1 MSASTE
7 IDRVHALVA
16 PIAADLQLDVYDIER
31 RGATMRVT
39 LDTPPGSEGGITLDS
54 LSLATRLISRELD
67 HEDPIAGHYTL
78 EVTSPGLE
86 RQLRTPAH
94 FQREVGKTITLRLRD
109 PQADP
114 RRLQG
119 ALTAADDRDATLL
132 LDDGSRTLHRD
143 RRHRQGP
150 HRLRVGAEAEARQ
163 AGIRQEEVRGEAVRH
178 EVTDDHLEQGEAT
191 VMSNLDM
198 SEAIGML
205 AQEKGIS
212 EDTLLH
218 VLVDALASAYK
229 RRPDAADEVVVEVNP
244 ETMEFS
250 FIAYDVDEVGNWVNE
265 RDDTPK
271 KEELGRIA
279 AQTFRQVMS
288 QRIREVESERKFEE
302 YANRE
307 GDIVTGIIQR
317 TDARYTLLDL
327 GRVEALLPQ
336 AEQVPFERP
345 AQGDRQKA
353 YIVEVR
359 RTPKGPQIVVSRTHP
374 GLIKRL
380 FELEVPEIADGI
392 VEIKACAREPGHRTK
407 IAVWSNDHN
416 VDPVGACVGARGG
429 RVRMV
434 VNEMRGEKID
444 IVPFSEDLA
453 DFVAKAL
460 SPAKVTQVNIS
471 DDGTAADVIVPD
483 HQLSLAIG
491 REGQNA
497 RLAARLTGVRVDI
510 RSETQLA
517 EGIPA
522 GGRDADVE
530 YADGEWRANAET
542 GEMEW
547 HSADGSVISES
558 DWQAQAAAGEAEA
571 TDGEATPD
579 AGASADETGDTA
591 GAEPSI
597 DDDAAVAREATA
609 ADAEPATEQDGA
621 SDEADAARDASE
633 VDDEPATKNGG
644 DD

>member
-1 MSASTE
+1 
-7 IDRVHALVA
+7 
-16 PIAADLQLDVYDIER
+16 
-31 RGATMRVT
+31 
-39 LDTPPGSEGGITLDS
+39 
-54 LSLATRLISRELD
+54 
-67 HEDPIAGHYTL
+67 
-78 EVTSPGLE
+78 
-86 RQLRTPAH
+86 
-94 FQREVGKTITLRLRD
+94 
-109 PQADP
+109 
-114 RRLQG
+114 
-119 ALTAADDRDATLL
+119 
-132 LDDGSRTLHRD
+132 
-143 RRHRQGP
+143 
-150 HRLRVGAEAEARQ
+150 
-163 AGIRQEEVRGEAVRH
+163 
-178 EVTDDHLEQGEAT
+178 
-191 VMSNLDM
+191 MSNLDM

-244 ETMEFS
+244 ESMEFS
-250 FIAYDVDEVGNWVNE
+250 FIAYDVDEDGNWVNE

-517 EGIPA
+517 EGVPA

-547 HSADGSVISES
+547 HAADGSVISEA
-558 DWQAQAAAGEAEA
+558 DWQAQAAAASEADPA
-571 TDGEATPD
+571 
-579 AGASADETGDTA
+579 ADETEASVEAGADDGGSGEDVAVSDTA
-591 GAEPSI
+591 GEIADTAEEADSAEVA
-597 DDDAAVAREATA
+597 DTAEDADTTEDADTA
-609 ADAEPATEQDGA
+609 AGSGA
-621 SDEADAARDASE
+621 SDEVAAVEGSE
-633 VDDEPATKNGG
+633 TDGESANEKAG